1 MPLPRNNRSAADL
14 FSGFDQLI
22 REYVVERPR
31 AKYREIR
38 AKFDNL
44 PETNFKLGREFAE
57 RGQFF
62 DASMRF
68 RFALYLQPNF
78 VQAHYNLG
86 SCYLQMGKYDKAA
99 TAFRKTLQLDPT
111 HRQARFMLSG
121 LAPQSMSVD
130 QLPKSMPPEM
140 VAGFF
145 TQVAAEY
152 DQLAEANQYQGP
164 RLVVE
169 ASRPFLTKTTGL
181 HLVDLGC
188 GTGLIA
194 KPWRGLCR
202 EVLGVDVTP
211 AMVAASQVARSGDNP
226 AYDRVLTAD
235 INAIPAGT
243 FMPGASDVILCIDTA
258 QFLGDLAPVCTLAA
272 QALAPGGIFVITSED
287 ASTPYGFGVNP
298 QTGRFCHTNDYVRK
312 TAAAAGLEL
321 KKDQQVAMYTGVN
334 NHLFV
339 FGKKAA

>member
-1 MPLPRNNRSAADL
+1 MKQPRNNRSALDL

-31 AKYREIR
+31 AKYQEIR

-44 PETNFKLGREFAE
+44 PETNFKLGCEFAE
-57 RGQFF
+57 RGQYF

-86 SCYLQMGKYDKAA
+86 SCYLQMHKHPQAA
-99 TAFRKTLQLDPT
+99 AAFRKTLQLDPT

-130 QLPKSMPPEM
+130 QLPLSMPPEM
-140 VAGFF
+140 VVGFF
-145 TQVAAEY
+145 TQMAPEY
-152 DQLAEANQYQGP
+152 DRLTEANQYQGP

-169 ASRPFLTKTTGL
+169 ACRPHLGKTSGL

-188 GTGLIA
+188 GTGLVA
-194 KPWRGLCR
+194 KPWRTLCR
-202 EVLGVDVTP
+202 EVLGLDITP
-211 AMVAASQVARSGDNP
+211 AMVAASQVARAGDNP

-235 INAIPAGT
+235 INAVPVGT

-258 QFLGDLAPVCTLAA
+258 QFLGDLAPLCRLVA
-272 QALAPGGIFVITSED
+272 QALAPGGIFVLTTEV
-287 ASTPYGFGVNP
+287 ANPLHGFGVNP
-298 QTGRFCHTNDYVRK
+298 ETGRFGHSNEYVRRV
-312 TAAAAGLEL
+312 AAAAGLDV
-321 KKDQQVAMYTGVN
+321 KKEQQAALYAGVN

>member
-1 MPLPRNNRSAADL
+1 MKQPRNSRSATDL

-31 AKYREIR
+31 AKYQEIR

-44 PETNFKLGREFAE
+44 PETNFKLGCEFAD
-57 RGQFF
+57 RGQYF
-62 DASMRF
+62 DASLRF

-86 SCYLQMGKYDKAA
+86 SCYLQMHKHAQAA
-99 TAFRKTLQLDPT
+99 AEFRKTLQLDPT

-130 QLPKSMPPEM
+130 QLPKTMPPEM
-140 VAGFF
+140 VVGFF
-145 TQVAAEY
+145 TQVAPEY
-152 DQLAEANQYQGP
+152 DALAEANQYQGP
-164 RLVVE
+164 RVVVE
-169 ASRPFLTKTTGL
+169 ACRPYLAKTTGL

-194 KPWRGLCR
+194 KPWRTLCR
-202 EVLGVDVTP
+202 ELLGVDITP

-226 AYDRVLTAD
+226 TYDRVLKED
-235 INAIPAGT
+235 INAMPPGT
-243 FMPGASDVILCIDTA
+243 FMPGASDVILCVDTA
-258 QFLGDLAPVCTLAA
+258 QFLGDLGPICKLAA
-272 QALAPGGIFVITSED
+272 QALAPGGIFVITTEQ
-287 ASTPYGFGVNP
+287 ANPAYGFGVNP
-298 QTGRFCHTNDYVRK
+298 ETGRFGHSNDYVRS
-312 TAAAAGLEL
+312 TAEAAGLVL
-321 KKDQQVAMYTGVN
+321 KKDLRAPMYAGVN
-334 NHLFV
+334 NSLFV